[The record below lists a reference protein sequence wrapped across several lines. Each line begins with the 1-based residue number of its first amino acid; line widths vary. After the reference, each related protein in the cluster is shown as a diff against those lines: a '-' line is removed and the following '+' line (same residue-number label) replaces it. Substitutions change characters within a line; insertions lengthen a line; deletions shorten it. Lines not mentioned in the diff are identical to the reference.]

1 MTVSLIPTDQKYQG
15 DGRILK
21 ADQFLARVR
30 YDLDEEQERISIEE
44 AGTRAPLVQRG
55 QKRLRG
61 TIVVIEGDEDLE
73 KYSGGPIILHL
84 ADNRP
89 VQIVITS
96 RTKRTPPTYK
106 VRQ

>member
-1 MTVSLIPTDQKYQG
+1 MQ
-15 DGRILK
+15 
-21 ADQFLARVR
+21 ARQHFVV
-30 YDLDEEQERISIEE
+30 IEDS
-44 AGTRAPLVQRG
+44 
-55 QKRLRG
+55 
-61 TIVVIEGDEDLE
+61 VVIEGDEDLE